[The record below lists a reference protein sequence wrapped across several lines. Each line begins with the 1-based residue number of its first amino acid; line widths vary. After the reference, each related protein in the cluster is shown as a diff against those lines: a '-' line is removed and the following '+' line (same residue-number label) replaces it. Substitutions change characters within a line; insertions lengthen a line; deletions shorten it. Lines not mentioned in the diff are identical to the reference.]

1 MLSEEQ
7 AINEVNQIMALVDID
22 RNGQIDYT
30 EFILAT
36 MDKKKSIEKEK
47 IQASFLQFDSDKNG
61 YIELEELKAILGGP
75 HKNDIDE
82 QYWK

>member
-1 MLSEEQ
+1 LLSEEQ
-7 AINEVNQIMALVDID
+7 AINEVNHIMTLVDID

-47 IQASFLQFDSDKNG
+47 I
-61 YIELEELKAILGGP
+61 
-75 HKNDIDE
+75 
-82 QYWK
+82 